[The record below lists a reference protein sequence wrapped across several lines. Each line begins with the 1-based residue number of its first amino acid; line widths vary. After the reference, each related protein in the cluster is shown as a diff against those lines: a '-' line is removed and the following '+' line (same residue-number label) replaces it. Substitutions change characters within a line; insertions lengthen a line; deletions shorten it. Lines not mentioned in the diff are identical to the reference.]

1 MEALWALVNVNQMIA
16 LMPLMSISFPLNTL
30 LLFKI
35 LAFLN
40 GDVLILQ
47 QAYAL
52 SVGRLLRFPPESSP
66 YNERFSLLGYES
78 VKLLDNSGVFIL
90 TWLIL
95 MLFLLLAL
103 FIHLLFRRGRPC
115 CRHCSRSMVLCV
127 LWSPFLRTFIETFL
141 ELGFCSV
148 INLLFVSTS
157 HLSSRSSLS
166 LTWCP
171 LCSLSWCSSFCCS
184 SPSSFSAS
192 SVSLLRSSPR
202 RTTRASSVKSTFTR
216 TVPPATCV
224 ASTTLSSCYTATS
237 SSSSSSL

>member
-1 MEALWALVNVNQMIA
+1 MIA
-16 LMPLMSISFPLNTL
+16 LMPLMNITFPLNTL

-52 SVGRLLRFPPESSP
+52 SVGRLLRFPRESSP

-90 TWLIL
+90 TWLL
-95 MLFLLLAL
+95 LLLFLLLAL
-103 FIHLLFRRGRPC
+103 CLRRLFRRSGPC
-115 CRHCSRSMVLCV
+115 CRHCTRRMVLCV
-127 LWSPFLRTFIETFL
+127 VWSPILRTFIETFL

-148 INLLFVSTS
+148 INLLFVSPS

-166 LTWCP
+166 LTWCR

-184 SPSSFSAS
+184 CHSFFSAS
-192 SVSLLRSSPR
+192 SVSLLRSWPR
-202 RTTRASSVKSTFTR
+202 RTTRTSSVKSTSTR
-216 TVPPATCV
+216 TAPPATCV
-224 ASTTLSSCYTATS
+224 ASTTLSSCCTATS